1 MKPLWIVL
9 GINTFAFLLFTAA
22 YMEQKWY
29 AIIKVEKPTKK
40 VFQGSWIKPNEKALI
55 QNFYRLYK
63 FVHLQLEV
71 GTRKEEI
78 YKALYKVVDAPSLKK
93 TLFQMSVIISQSHDV
108 CMGID
113 YLKSK
118 WKYGEGQ
125 LFVSLMESM
134 EQTYLNQQTFSRLD
148 HVMFQ
153 KYLANIRNETE
164 RIKRQYWLLVAS
176 FTFIVTI
183 MLLMPILSQMLYSSK
198 QIFVN

>member
-1 MKPLWIVL
+1 MRPIWMLL
-9 GINTFAFLLFTAA
+9 GLNGMALMLIIAA
-22 YMEQKWY
+22 YVERDWYNTINLQRSTKRAQKLVW
-29 AIIKVEKPTKK
+29 
-40 VFQGSWIKPNEKALI
+40 FKPNEKALI
-55 QNFYRLYK
+55 HNFYKLYK
-63 FVHLQLEV
+63 FIHLQLEV

-78 YKALYKVVDAPSLKK
+78 YKALYKVVDAPSLSK
-93 TLFQMSVIISQSHDV
+93 TLLQMSVIISQSHDA
-108 CMGID
+108 CMGIE

-134 EQTYLNQQTFSRLD
+134 EQSYLNQQTFSRLD

-153 KYLANIRNETE
+153 KYLANIRSETE
-164 RIKRQYWLLVAS
+164 SIKRQYWLLVAT